1 MSRKLFTPKSIA
13 STNETNP
20 PPETA
25 ENSILFGG
33 GNEIV
38 ATVTSFPAVN
48 AVTDTEEKNESLL
61 PFPIHCLPPVL
72 KRYVEAKADSLQCP
86 CECIALPL
94 FSSAGVAIGCKRVI
108 HPKID
113 WTLPPIIWGMVVANS
128 SLNKSSACK
137 QGVSPILNKQKFFN
151 AEYKEAFKQHETK
164 LKECKNKNKNKEEPA
179 PPQCKKVSTAD
190 TTYERLVVDCNRS
203 DGGLLWYV
211 DELSM
216 FFDRLKTG
224 KTNNLAGVL
233 SVHDG
238 KVQTVSRKKD
248 NEELIAPENMV
259 VNVVGTIQPGT
270 LKRMFREFN
279 ATENGLAYRFWYV
292 GIKDHKIDHTIE
304 CQTSEEEMKLIS
316 NDLYVLFD
324 RLWTLKPNI
333 DGSPLALNVNER
345 DRKSFE
351 LFLNTLEERKD
362 TGDGDGIGKARGE
375 IMKLSLILCLL
386 DNPDTTGYIPEKY
399 ITGAIEL
406 WKYYDQHRRVIFDKL
421 SMNSEDELA
430 EAIVDVVRK
439 NPGITE
445 GKIKARLRSSLRTT
459 QNDKLKAAISSLIA
473 IRTITLNP
481 VNSTKCYLSNA

>member
-1 MSRKLFTPKSIA
+1 MSRKPFTPK
-13 STNETNP
+13 TE
-20 PPETA
+20 A
-25 ENSILFGG
+25 EKLKEGLRGLRLENNTKPVPLG
-33 GNEIV
+33 
-38 ATVTSFPAVN
+38 SFCDAE
-48 AVTDTEEKNESLL
+48 TDTEEKNESLT

-72 KRYVEAKADSLQCP
+72 KGYVEAKADSLQCP

-113 WTLPPIIWGMVVANS
+113 WTLPPIIWCMVVANS

-137 QGVSPILNKQKFFN
+137 QGVSPVLNRQEFFN
-151 AEYKEAFKQHETK
+151 TEYKEALKQYETK
-164 LKECKNKNKNKEEPA
+164 LKECKNKEEPA

-238 KVQTVSRKKD
+238 RVQTVSRKKD

-259 VNVVGTIQPGT
+259 VNVVGTIQPDT
-270 LKRMFREFN
+270 LKRMFRESN

-292 GIKDHKIDHTIE
+292 RIKDHKIDHTIE
-304 CQTSEEEMKLIS
+304 CQTSEEKMKRIS
-316 NDLYVLFD
+316 NDLYGLFN
-324 RLWTLKPNI
+324 RLWDLKPNK
-333 DGSPLALNVNER
+333 DGSPLALNVTEG

-351 LFLNTLEERKD
+351 LFLNTLEDRKD

-439 NPGITE
+439 KPGIAV
-445 GKIKARLRSSLRTT
+445 GKIKARLRRSLRTT
-459 QNDKLKAAISSLIA
+459 QNDRLKAAISSLIA
-473 IRTITLNP
+473 IKTITLNP
-481 VNSTKCYLSNA
+481 VNSTKCYLSSARIKQ